1 MRIEGAEVMSVMEKL
16 GTRKTEI
23 DREIEVALAV
33 GENERLRA
41 AMKHYPLAG
50 GKRLRPVLAYLV
62 ADAIS
67 GNGPLTVPFGAGLE
81 LLHNFTL
88 VHDDIM
94 DKSDMRRGIVSV
106 HKKYDIPTA
115 IIAGDALFALGFEE
129 ICKLQVDDVLL
140 RIILNDTAVAVREVA
155 EGQQMDMEFEK
166 RNDVQVREYLT
177 MIDKKT
183 ARLYFTAARIGA
195 VIAKGTIDQIKA
207 MGDCG
212 YLMGVGFQIWD
223 DVLDLEGDEQKTG
236 KPFAGDIREGKRTL
250 MAVYAMNNLKGDE
263 KKTFLSALG
272 NSKVSRRNLQD
283 AVDILHK
290 SGAVSYAKNFALE
303 YIREAKEKTSVLQS
317 SEAKELIIEM
327 IDFLIRRES

>member
-1 MRIEGAEVMSVMEKL
+1 MSMMEKL

-23 DREIEVALAV
+23 DRELEVALAV
-33 GENERLRA
+33 GDNETLRA

-50 GKRLRPVLAYLV
+50 GKRMRPLLSYLV

-67 GNGPLTVPFGAGLE
+67 GNGRITVPFGAGLE

-106 HKKYDIPTA
+106 HKKFDTPTA

-129 ICKLQVDDVLL
+129 ICKLEVDDVLL
-140 RIILNDTAVAVREVA
+140 RIILNDTAVAIREVA

-166 RNDVQVREYLT
+166 RNDVQVREYLS

-183 ARLYFTAARIGA
+183 ARLYFTAARVGA
-195 VIAKGTIDQIKA
+195 IIAKGTIDQIKA

-223 DVLDLEGDEQKTG
+223 DVLDLEGVEEKTG
-236 KPFAGDIREGKRTL
+236 KPVGGDIREGKRTL
-250 MAVYAMNNLKGDE
+250 IAVHAMTNLKGEDR
-263 KKTFLSALG
+263 KSFLSVLG
-272 NSKVSRRNLQD
+272 NQRASRKTMQEATDL
-283 AVDILHK
+283 LHK
-290 SGAVSYAKNFALE
+290 SGSVSYAKNFALE
-303 YIREAKEKTSVLQS
+303 YIREAKEKTSVLKG
-317 SEAKELIIEM
+317 SEAKDLILELI
-327 IDFLIRRES
+327 DFAIRREG

>member
-1 MRIEGAEVMSVMEKL
+1 MEKL
-16 GTRKTEI
+16 SSRKTEI
-23 DREIEVALAV
+23 DRELEVALAV
-33 GENERLRA
+33 GENETLRA

-50 GKRLRPVLAYLV
+50 GKRLRPLLAYLV

-67 GNGPLTVPFGAGLE
+67 GNGALTVPFGAGLE

-94 DKSDMRRGIVSV
+94 DRSDMRRGMVAV
-106 HKKYDIPTA
+106 HKKFDTPTA

-129 ICKLQVDDVLL
+129 ICKLEVDDVLL

-166 RNDVQVREYLT
+166 RSDVQVKEYLT

-195 VIAKGTIDQIKA
+195 IIAKGTIDQIKA

-212 YLMGVGFQIWD
+212 YLMGIGFQIWD
-223 DVLDLEGDEQKTG
+223 DILDLEGEEGKTG
-236 KPFAGDIREGKRTL
+236 KPVGGDIREGKRTL
-250 MAVYAMNNLKGDE
+250 MAVYAMNNLKGEDR
-263 KKTFLSALG
+263 KDFLSILG
-272 NSKVSRRNLQD
+272 NQKATKRMITD
-283 AVDILHK
+283 AVGLLHK
-290 SGAVSYAKNFALE
+290 CGAVSYAKNFALE
-303 YIREAKEKTSVLQS
+303 YIREAKEKSSALQN
-317 SEAKELIIEM
+317 SEARDMILELI
-327 IDFLIRRES
+327 DFMIRREG

>member
-1 MRIEGAEVMSVMEKL
+1 MSVIEKL
-16 GTRKTEI
+16 GQRRTEI

-33 GENERLRA
+33 GENETLRA

-50 GKRLRPVLAYLV
+50 GKRMRPMLAYLV

-94 DKSDMRRGIVSV
+94 DRADKRRGTVAV
-106 HKKYDIPTA
+106 HKKFDVPTA
-115 IIAGDALFALGFEE
+115 IIAGDALFALGIEE
-129 ICKLQVDDVLL
+129 ICKLVVDDVLL

-166 RNDVQVREYLT
+166 RNDVQVREYLS

-183 ARLYFTAARIGA
+183 ARLYFTAARVGA
-195 VIAKGTIDQIKA
+195 IIARGTLEQIKA

-223 DVLDLEGDEQKTG
+223 DILDLEGEEQKTG
-236 KPFAGDIREGKRTL
+236 KPVGGDIREGKRTL
-250 MAVYAMNNLKGDE
+250 MAVYAMNQLKGE
-263 KKTFLSALG
+263 ERKTFLSILG
-272 NSKVSRRNLQD
+272 NAKATKRMVQD
-283 AVDILHK
+283 AVGMLHG
-290 SGAVSYAKNFALE
+290 SGAVSFAKNFALE
-303 YIREAKEKTSVLQS
+303 YIREAKEKTSVLKD
-317 SEAKELIIEM
+317 SEPKDMILELM
-327 IDFLIRRES
+327 DYTIRRES

>member
-1 MRIEGAEVMSVMEKL
+1 MTLMEKL
-16 GTRKTEI
+16 GRRRTEI
-23 DREIEVALAV
+23 DRELEVALAV
-33 GENERLRA
+33 GENERLRT

-50 GKRLRPVLAYLV
+50 GKRLRPVLTYLV
-62 ADAIS
+62 TDAIS
-67 GNGPLTVPFGAGLE
+67 GNGRVTVPFGAGLE

-94 DKSDMRRGIVSV
+94 DKADKRRGITSV
-106 HKKYDIPTA
+106 HKKFDTPTA

-129 ICKLQVDDVLL
+129 ICKLEVDDVLL

-166 RNDVQVREYLT
+166 RDDVQVREYLT

-183 ARLYFTAARIGA
+183 ARLYFTAARVGA
-195 VIAKGTIDQIKA
+195 IIARGTIDQIKA

-236 KPFAGDIREGKRTL
+236 KAVGGDIREGKRTL
-250 MAVYAMNNLKGDE
+250 MAVYAMNNLRGEE
-263 KKTFLSALG
+263 KKRFLSILG
-272 NSKVSRRNLQD
+272 NQKASRKLIQD
-283 AVDILHK
+283 AVALLHK

-303 YIREAKEKTSVLQS
+303 YIREAKEKTSVLQD
-317 SEAKELIIEM
+317 SEAKDLLLELI
-327 IDFLIRRES
+327 DFTVRRDN